1 MRAGCF
7 ALAAALSL
15 AVALPVHA
23 QQPQLAQQGR
33 QPRPAPK
40 PPPGPLYDN
49 YGRPLDYGR
58 SYDYPYQYSYVDDY
72 YSQPRF
78 VEPRGGLT
86 LETVPDKAQVYVDGF
101 YVGLAEDFGQRGRA
115 LDLAAGSH
123 RVELRA
129 PDYDMLSF
137 SVMVEPNQIVQGAG
151 RKFSSPLR
159 PLCPLW

>member
-7 ALAAALSL
+7 ALAACGLSSRAEAL
-15 AVALPVHA
+15 
-23 QQPQLAQQGR
+23 R
-33 QPRPAPK
+33 WK
-40 PPPGPLYDN
+40 PC
-49 YGRPLDYGR
+49 
-58 SYDYPYQYSYVDDY
+58 
-72 YSQPRF
+72 
-78 VEPRGGLT
+78 LT
-86 LETVPDKAQVYVDGF
+86 KLQVYVDGF

-129 PDYDMLSF
+129 PDYDMLWF
-137 SVMVEPNQIVQGAG
+137 SVMVEPNQIVPGAG